1 VLFPT
6 DFSENAD
13 HAFAYVEKLAAE
25 GARRVTL
32 LHVQGRARIDPYLMH
47 RLEEFDQIDLAR
59 PEEMRKR
66 LPKAGGAEG
75 KAAAPEFAG
84 RRGRLADW
92 YMRMEGAAA
101 GEAVNETYSW
111 LVFDAKGRLDL
122 PAAHAIEADA
132 LPSERERER
141 IQVLVS
147 GAGGT
152 VGTVKKIVSEQV
164 SG

>member
-1 VLFPT
+1 
-6 DFSENAD
+6 
-13 HAFAYVEKLAAE
+13 
-25 GARRVTL
+25 
-32 LHVQGRARIDPYLMH
+32 
-47 RLEEFDQIDLAR
+47 
-59 PEEMRKR
+59 MRKR
-66 LPKAGGAEG
+66 LPKAGGTEG

-132 LPSERERER
+132 LPSERER

-152 VGTVKKIVSEQV
+152 V
-164 SG
+164 